1 MNLDY
6 YSGLKQVYFGFERDH
21 MNEGI
26 WYWLIQDYMDAL
38 SVQIKNCFPDL
49 NIGMDIFSRY

>member
-26 WYWLIQDYMDAL
+26 
-38 SVQIKNCFPDL
+38 
-49 NIGMDIFSRY
+49 